1 MLSSYAVPDL
11 GRLALTI
18 AARRLD
24 PDREKLVLERRSRT
38 CLSAVPTTRNS
49 GKSDEVGRER
59 LWSMAALRL
68 QARLTAPTGC
78 VLKRTRLVG
87 WRSPPRLVLRPAW
100 GGTRAPP
107 SHHPQPD
114 WLEADDSSSLSSAAA
129 RSSRRRRYWSLAL
142 GASSLKF
149 CATRLAMA
157 LLK

>member
-38 CLSAVPTTRNS
+38 RLSAVPTTRNS

-68 QARLTAPTGC
+68 PLREAAQREALDPFSSHPPCA
-78 VLKRTRLVG
+78 LENKR
-87 WRSPPRLVLRPAW
+87 AW
-100 GGTRAPP
+100 
-107 SHHPQPD
+107 
-114 WLEADDSSSLSSAAA
+114 
-129 RSSRRRRYWSLAL
+129 
-142 GASSLKF
+142 
-149 CATRLAMA
+149 
-157 LLK
+157 